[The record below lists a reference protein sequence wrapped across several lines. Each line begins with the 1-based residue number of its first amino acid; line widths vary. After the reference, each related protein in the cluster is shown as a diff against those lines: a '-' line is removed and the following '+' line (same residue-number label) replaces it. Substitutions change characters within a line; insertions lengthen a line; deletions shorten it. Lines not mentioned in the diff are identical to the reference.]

1 MKRARGLGMGLDAL
15 LGDENIP
22 SGIHG
27 ELQTLAVKQLQSGK
41 YQPRTKMDENSL
53 NTLAESIKTQGIMQ
67 PILVRS
73 IGNQQY
79 EIIAGERRWRAAQ
92 LAGLSSVPVL
102 IKAVPDEAALAMALI
117 ENIQR
122 EDLNA
127 MEEAAGIQRLITEF
141 GMSHQAAAE
150 AVGRSR
156 SAVSNL
162 LRLLNLPVSIQ
173 MLVMESKLDM
183 GHARALLSAPDSQQ
197 SKIAEEVIAKQL
209 SVRETEKLVAKSL
222 NPVIK
227 KDEKPDRDII
237 NLEINLSDR
246 LGAKVALQTR
256 KNGSGVIKIEYESL
270 NELDNIINML
280 VVNS

>member
-1 MKRARGLGMGLDAL
+1 MKKARGLGMGLDAL
-15 LGDENIP
+15 LGEENIS

-27 ELQTLAVKQLQSGK
+27 ELQTLAVQQLQSGK
-41 YQPRTKMDENSL
+41 YQPRTRMDENSL
-53 NTLAESIKTQGIMQ
+53 NTLAESIKSQGIMQ
-67 PILVRS
+67 PILVRTL
-73 IGNQQY
+73 GNQQY

-92 LAGLSSVPVL
+92 LAGLSEVPVL
-102 IKAVPDEAALAMALI
+102 IKSVPDEAALAMALI

-127 MEEAAGIQRLITEF
+127 MEEAAGIQRLISEF

-162 LRLLNLPVSIQ
+162 LRLLNLPASIQ
-173 MLVMESKLDM
+173 MLVLESKLDM
-183 GHARALLSAPDSQQ
+183 GHARAILSAPDTQQ
-197 SKIAEEVIAKQL
+197 LEIAEEVVNKQL

-227 KDEKPDRDII
+227 KDEIPDRDIL
-237 NLEINLSDR
+237 NLEVNLSDR

-256 KNGSGVIKIEYESL
+256 KNGSGILKIEYGNLE
-270 NELDNIINML
+270 ELDNIINRL
-280 VVNS
+280 EINT